1 MKLKHYFKTIA
12 AVVILMITVASAKA
26 ECAYTIFEN
35 DTLTFYYGTPT
46 TAQMNSSK
54 CHLFNITWEYSFSQ
68 ESYANDIVTV
78 IFDKSM
84 FGQTPSRN
92 SLNFWFRELNNLEEV
107 LNIALLGTSSDIK
120 VLDYMFYN
128 CKKLRKVPFTCYY
141 NNYQCFFSTVNVES
155 MYSMFEGCESLRCLD
170 LSDFNTQKVTRMV
183 NMFSGCKSLETI
195 LVGSSWS
202 VSGITE
208 DNFGREMFSQCF
220 NLVGAISY
228 DKDKTSYKYANTSNG
243 YLKNAST
250 NEISSIP
257 YAYYKKGVLRFY
269 YDQYYGSSTCYK
281 LNVSTPGYL
290 ADHKDDITKV
300 IFDYSFSKY
309 KPTSCNS
316 WFMECSK
323 LTTIDRLYNLDLSKV
338 SDYSYMFYGCSA
350 LTTIDLSAS
359 ESATASGTDFS
370 YMFAKCT
377 KLSNLKLMKRYYKNN
392 QPCTMAHMFDGCSS
406 LSSMVFLTDFYTN
419 NAYDMQ
425 FMFSGCS
432 SIKDFSK
439 NSTVA
444 TYLSTFSCKNFSY
457 MFFGCSAVTDLS
469 ITSTLNTEN
478 AENMEGMFMG
488 CGQITELRLEKF
500 NTSNVTSIKAMF
512 AKCTN
517 LKTIYVSDNWSTQK
531 VTDDKMS
538 FANST
543 NLVGGKGTTFSS
555 ASGSYARIDQG
566 ASDPGY
572 LTPYSSKITYHLD
585 GGSVSGNPSTY
596 TVEDKTFKLQNPSRS
611 GYIFNGW
618 SGTDIDGLSPDVTVT
633 SGSSYPREYT
643 AHWTCDLTSTSNTVK
658 LVPSAEYYDNTPIT
672 LTVTVNGTT
681 LRENIDFTTSNPIP
695 VVNES
700 GTYTVKITGIGD
712 YTGTKSVSITIDAL
726 IDVTVTPDALSK
738 TYGDDDP
745 TEFTYTTVGLKS
757 GDKLEGSLSRQSGED
772 AGQYL
777 ITGTLTNKKYRV
789 TIDEVMFTINAKTV
803 ISPTIL
809 LESEVYVYND
819 EAIEPRVSVFDGTTL
834 IPSNEYTVVYQNN
847 RAIGTGNIVIVDK
860 TGGNYTVSSSTDF
873 QIVDK
878 ASAIEVTLI
887 TSEGNQTIYAVSGQ
901 KLTRPIREGY
911 TAYLYTDAD
920 KTIEWD
926 YDTDVITAPVTLYL
940 ELEPNLHYIDFNIDG
955 AYPLPIMSIYYGEE
969 ITLPTLGK
977 TGYTFTW
984 LDTPPATMPDK
995 DLEIRGT
1002 YTINK
1007 HNLVYLLDGQEYSSE
1022 QVEYNTP
1029 LTLKANPAARTG
1041 YKFSGWSSLPATMPD
1056 KDVTISGSYIPN
1068 KHTITFNIDGES
1080 IVVETAYNASIASL
1094 LPKKPGFKFVPST
1107 TIEATMPDIDLIVS
1121 GKWEI
1126 RTYTLSFYADGKEC
1140 QTVTLHYGDKI
1151 EPIAAPVKE
1160 GYVFMGWND
1169 LPATMPDNDM
1179 MVFGSF
1185 KKDDNVTP
1193 VSEIADN
1200 SSETRVWAY
1209 NHTIYIETAPDS
1221 QYKIID
1227 LQGRIITTST
1237 TKSSHDEINLSRSG
1251 IFIIVTNGNSFKV
1264 SVR

>member
-1 MKLKHYFKTIA
+1 MKLKHYFKTIILILIVA
-12 AVVILMITVASAKA
+12 MTATSTKAVTEKYYSIFGNGVL
-26 ECAYTIFEN
+26 TI
-35 DTLTFYYGTPT
+35 YYGNPT
-46 TAQMNSSK
+46 TAQTQLSTYHDLSSK
-54 CHLFNITWEYSFSQ
+54 MDYQFQNASYGKDIKKVVIDPSMRSHAPGDFNY
-68 ESYANDIVTV
+68 
-78 IFDKSM
+78 
-84 FGQTPSRN
+84 
-92 SLNFWFRELNNLEEV
+92 WFRNLQNLEEV
-107 LNIALLGTSSDIK
+107 KGLGFISTKNITILDAMFDYCINLRDIEFTSTYSGVIYRFQTSGITSMFGMFSNCKSLRTLDLSTFDTKNVTRTGSMFQYCSSLQAILVSSNWDMSQVTGNNGKDMFYGCTSLCGKIKYSSSKTDQTYANTNNYLLPHTNTKNSYATMYNSTTLMFCNDNYYNPNSDLCFELNSGDNEPGWISNAENITKVVFDPSFNNVEPTSCYKWFSGCKNLTTIDGINYFHFSSNTK
-120 VLDYMFYN
+120 NTAYMFYN
-128 CKKLRKVPFTCYY
+128 C
-141 NNYQCFFSTVNVES
+141 
-155 MYSMFEGCESLRCLD
+155 ESLTKLQ
-170 LSDFNTQKVTRMV
+170 LLGSVYKV
-183 NMFSGCKSLETI
+183 
-195 LVGSSWS
+195 
-202 VSGITE
+202 
-208 DNFGREMFSQCF
+208 
-220 NLVGAISY
+220 
-228 DKDKTSYKYANTSNG
+228 
-243 YLKNAST
+243 
-250 NEISSIP
+250 
-257 YAYYKKGVLRFY
+257 
-269 YDQYYGSSTCYK
+269 
-281 LNVSTPGYL
+281 
-290 ADHKDDITKV
+290 
-300 IFDYSFSKY
+300 
-309 KPTSCNS
+309 
-316 WFMECSK
+316 
-323 LTTIDRLYNLDLSKV
+323 
-338 SDYSYMFYGCSA
+338 
-350 LTTIDLSAS
+350 
-359 ESATASGTDFS
+359 TDFS
-370 YMFAKCT
+370 YMFSGC
-377 KLSNLKLMKRYYKNN
+377 SNLATLKLPSRQNYADNPN
-392 QPCTMAHMFDGCSS
+392 CTMANMFAGCKSLTTINFLDG
-406 LSSMVFLTDFYTN
+406 FYTN
-419 NAYDMQ
+419 KAYDMSN
-425 FMFSGCS
+425 MFSGCS
-432 SIKDFSK
+432 GIRNFSSALDAAKCLITNMCTNMQGMFYKCSGATDFSILK
-439 NSTVA
+439 LFNTK
-444 TYLSTFSCKNFSY
+444 L
-457 MFFGCSAVTDLS
+457 VT
-469 ITSTLNTEN
+469 
-478 AENMEGMFMG
+478 NMEQMFMG
-488 CGQITELRLEKF
+488 CENITELRLEKF
-500 NTSNVTSIKAMF
+500 NTSKVTSIKAMF

-517 LKTIYVSDNWSTQK
+517 LKTIYVSDGWSTQN
-531 VTDDKMS
+531 VTDDRMC
-538 FANST
+538 FANSP
-543 NLVGGKGTTFSS
+543 NIVGGKGTTFSS

-572 LTPYSSKITYHLD
+572 FTPYSSTITYILN
-585 GGSVSGNPSTY
+585 GGSMGGNPFSY
-596 TVEDKTFKLQNPSRS
+596 TVENATFQINNPSRT
-611 GYIFNGW
+611 GYIFDGW
-618 SGTDIDGLSPDVTVT
+618 SGTGIDGLSKSVKIKQ
-633 SGSSYPREYT
+633 GSTYPREYT

-700 GTYTVKITGIGD
+700 GTYTVTITGIGD

-738 TYGDDDP
+738 TYGEDDP

-803 ISPTIL
+803 TSPTIL
-809 LESEVYVYND
+809 LESEVYVFND

-834 IPSNEYTVVYQNN
+834 ISSNEYTVVYQNN
-847 RAIGTGNIVIVDK
+847 IAIGTGNIVIVDK
-860 TGGNYTVSSSTDF
+860 TGGNYTVSSSKDF

-940 ELEPNLHYIDFNIDG
+940 ELEPNLHYIKFNIDG
-955 AYPLPIMSIYYGEE
+955 AYPLSITSIYYGEE

-977 TGYTFTW
+977 PGYTFTW

-1007 HNLVYLLDGQEYSSE
+1007 HNLVYLLDGKEYSSE
-1022 QVEYNTP
+1022 QVEYDTP

-1056 KDVTISGSYIPN
+1056 KNVTISGSYIPN

-1080 IVVETAYNASIASL
+1080 IVVETAYKASIASL
-1094 LPKKPGFKFVPST
+1094 FPKKPGFKFVPST
-1107 TIEATMPDIDLIVS
+1107 TIESTMPDIDLIVS

-1193 VSEIADN
+1193 VSSITNAP
-1200 SSETRVWAY
+1200 SVKVWAY
-1209 NHTIYIETAPDS
+1209 NRTIYIETAPDS

-1237 TKSSHDEINLSRSG
+1237 TKSSHNEIHINQSG
-1251 IFIIVTNGNSFKV
+1251 ILIVIIGNQSFKL
-1264 SVR
+1264 SL

>member
-1 MKLKHYFKTIA
+1 MKLKHYFKTIILILIVA
-12 AVVILMITVASAKA
+12 MTATSTKAVA
-26 ECAYTIFEN
+26 EKYYSIYGNGVLTI
-35 DTLTFYYGTPT
+35 YYGNPT
-46 TAQMNSSK
+46 TAQTQLSTYHDLSSK
-54 CHLFNITWEYSFSQ
+54 MDYQFQNASYGKDIKKVVIDPSMRSHAPGDFNY
-68 ESYANDIVTV
+68 
-78 IFDKSM
+78 
-84 FGQTPSRN
+84 
-92 SLNFWFRELNNLEEV
+92 WFRNLQNLEEV
-107 LNIALLGTSSDIK
+107 KGLGFISTTNITILDAMFDYCTNLRDIEFTSTYSGVIYRFQTSGITSMFGMFSNCKSLRTLDLSTFDTQKVTRTNIMFQYCSSLQAILVSSNWDMSKVTTGRDMFYGCTSLCGKIKYSSSKTDQTYANTNNYLLPHTNTKNSYATLYNSTTLMFCNDNYYNPNSDLCFELNSGDNEPGWISQNGNITNVIFNPEFNSIKPTSFYKWFYQCTKLTSVEGVENLIMYNATNLAYMFYECSSLQKLDLSSLNTSTKVSDFS
-120 VLDYMFYN
+120 YMFYN
-128 CKKLRKVPFTCYY
+128 CK
-141 NNYQCFFSTVNVES
+141 
-155 MYSMFEGCESLRCLD
+155 
-170 LSDFNTQKVTRMV
+170 
-183 NMFSGCKSLETI
+183 
-195 LVGSSWS
+195 
-202 VSGITE
+202 
-208 DNFGREMFSQCF
+208 
-220 NLVGAISY
+220 NL
-228 DKDKTSYKYANTSNG
+228 
-243 YLKNAST
+243 
-250 NEISSIP
+250 
-257 YAYYKKGVLRFY
+257 
-269 YDQYYGSSTCYK
+269 
-281 LNVSTPGYL
+281 
-290 ADHKDDITKV
+290 
-300 IFDYSFSKY
+300 
-309 KPTSCNS
+309 
-316 WFMECSK
+316 SK
-323 LTTIDRLYNLDLSKV
+323 LKLMSRTIY
-338 SDYSYMFYGCSA
+338 SDTRYCNMSYMFAGCSA
-350 LTTIDLSAS
+350 LTSSNFLEGFHIEKVKDLSHI
-359 ESATASGTDFS
+359 FS
-370 YMFAKCT
+370 
-377 KLSNLKLMKRYYKNN
+377 
-392 QPCTMAHMFDGCSS
+392 GCSS
-406 LSSMVFLTDFYTN
+406 INGFYETGVAGEHINVSLCENLSY
-419 NAYDMQ
+419 
-425 FMFSGCS
+425 MFSGCS
-432 SIKDFSK
+432 SVQD
-439 NSTVA
+439 
-444 TYLSTFSCKNFSY
+444 LSVLKNFNTS
-457 MFFGCSAVTDLS
+457 SVT
-469 ITSTLNTEN
+469 
-478 AENMEGMFMG
+478 NMECMFMG
-488 CGQITELRLEKF
+488 CSNITELRLEKF
-500 NTSNVTSIKAMF
+500 NTSKVTSIKAMF
-512 AKCTN
+512 GKCTN
-517 LKTIYVSDNWSTQK
+517 LKTIYVSDGWSTQN
-531 VTDDKMS
+531 VTDDKMC
-538 FANST
+538 FANSP
-543 NLVGGKGTTFSS
+543 NIVGGKGTTFSS
-555 ASGSYARIDQG
+555 ASGSYAHIDQG

-572 LTPYSSKITYHLD
+572 FTPYSSTITYILN
-585 GGSVSGNPSTY
+585 GGSMGGNPFSY
-596 TVEDKTFKLQNPSRS
+596 TVEDATFQINNPSRT
-611 GYIFNGW
+611 GYIFDGW
-618 SGTDIDGLSPDVTVT
+618 SGTGIDGLSKSVKIKQ
-633 SGSSYPREYT
+633 GSTYPREYT

-700 GTYTVKITGIGD
+700 GTYTVTITGIGD

-772 AGQYL
+772 AGRYL

-803 ISPTIL
+803 TSPTIL
-809 LESEVYVYND
+809 LESEVYVFND
-819 EAIEPRVSVFDGTTL
+819 EAIEPKVSVLDGTTL

-860 TGGNYTVSSSTDF
+860 TGGNYTVSSSKDF

-940 ELEPNLHYIDFNIDG
+940 ELDPNLHYIDFNIDG
-955 AYPLPIMSIYYGEE
+955 AYPLPRMSKYYGEK

-977 TGYTFTW
+977 PGYTFTW

-1007 HNLVYLLDGQEYSSE
+1007 HNLVYLLDGKEYSSE

-1041 YKFSGWSSLPATMPD
+1041 YKFSGWSSLPSTMPD
-1056 KDVTISGSYIPN
+1056 KNVTISGSYIPN

-1193 VSEIADN
+1193 VSSITNAP
-1200 SSETRVWAY
+1200 SVKVWSY
-1209 NHTIYIETAPDS
+1209 NRTIYIETAPDS

-1237 TKSSHDEINLSRSG
+1237 TKSSHNEIHINQSG
-1251 IFIIVTNGNSFKV
+1251 ILIVIIGNQSFKL
-1264 SVR
+1264 SL